1 MRRCE
6 VYLHGIR
13 AGMLTE
19 EDNGEY
25 TFTYDSS
32 YLEKEDYPS
41 VSLTLPL
48 REEPYRSTVLFPFF
62 FNMLSEGE
70 NRKLQSQLLHIDA
83 EDDFGILLATARY
96 DTIGAVTTNPVLPF
110 DGLSFDIGRGIRY
123 LFSCRTKKNV

>member
-48 REEPYRSTVLFPFF
+48 RE
-62 FNMLSEGE
+62 
-70 NRKLQSQLLHIDA
+70 
-83 EDDFGILLATARY
+83 
-96 DTIGAVTTNPVLPF
+96 
-110 DGLSFDIGRGIRY
+110 
-123 LFSCRTKKNV
+123 

>member
-1 MRRCE
+1 MRQCE
-6 VYLHGIR
+6 VYLHGIK

-25 TFTYDSS
+25 TFIYDSS
-32 YLEKEDYPS
+32 YLEKGDCPS

-70 NRKLQSQLLHIDA
+70 NRKLQSRLLHVDA
-83 EDDFGILLATARY
+83 EDDFGILLATAAM
-96 DTIGAVTTNPVLPF
+96 IP
-110 DGLSFDIGRGIRY
+110 
-123 LFSCRTKKNV
+123 

>member
-6 VYLHGIR
+6 VYLHGIK
-13 AGMLTE
+13 AGMLTK
-19 EDNGEY
+19 EDSGEY

-70 NRKLQSQLLHIDA
+70 NRTNCCTSMPKMT
-83 EDDFGILLATARY
+83 LAYCWPPPAM
-96 DTIGAVTTNPVLPF
+96 IP
-110 DGLSFDIGRGIRY
+110 
-123 LFSCRTKKNV
+123 

>member
-48 REEPYRSTVLFPFF
+48 REEPYRSTVLFRSS
-62 FNMLSEGE
+62 LICC
-70 NRKLQSQLLHIDA
+70 RKVKTGNCNPNCCTSMPKMT
-83 EDDFGILLATARY
+83 LAYCWPPPAM
-96 DTIGAVTTNPVLPF
+96 IP
-110 DGLSFDIGRGIRY
+110 
-123 LFSCRTKKNV
+123 

>member
-6 VYLHGIR
+6 VYLHGIK

-48 REEPYRSTVLFPFF
+48 REEPYR
-62 FNMLSEGE
+62 
-70 NRKLQSQLLHIDA
+70 
-83 EDDFGILLATARY
+83 
-96 DTIGAVTTNPVLPF
+96 
-110 DGLSFDIGRGIRY
+110 
-123 LFSCRTKKNV
+123 

>member
-70 NRKLQSQLLHIDA
+70 NRKLQPQTQLLHIDA

-96 DTIGAVTTNPVLPF
+96 DTIGAVTIKPVLP
-110 DGLSFDIGRGIRY
+110 
-123 LFSCRTKKNV
+123 

>member
-48 REEPYRSTVLFPFF
+48 RVFITIEQP
-62 FNMLSEGE
+62 
-70 NRKLQSQLLHIDA
+70 KL
-83 EDDFGILLATARY
+83 
-96 DTIGAVTTNPVLPF
+96 
-110 DGLSFDIGRGIRY
+110 IRNI
-123 LFSCRTKKNV
+123 RV

>member
-6 VYLHGIR
+6 VYLHGIK

-48 REEPYRSTVLFPFF
+48 REEPYRSMFF

-96 DTIGAVTTNPVLPF
+96 DTIGAVTIKPVLP
-110 DGLSFDIGRGIRY
+110 
-123 LFSCRTKKNV
+123 

>member
-6 VYLHGIR
+6 VYLHGIN

-96 DTIGAVTTNPVLPF
+96 DTIGAVTIKPVLP
-110 DGLSFDIGRGIRY
+110 
-123 LFSCRTKKNV
+123 

>member
-1 MRRCE
+1 MRQCE
-6 VYLHGIR
+6 VYLHGIK

-25 TFTYDSS
+25 TFIYDSS
-32 YLEKEDYPS
+32 YLEKGDCPS

-70 NRKLQSQLLHIDA
+70 NRKCNLGYCTSMLKMT
-83 EDDFGILLATARY
+83 LAYCWPPPAM
-96 DTIGAVTTNPVLPF
+96 IP
-110 DGLSFDIGRGIRY
+110 
-123 LFSCRTKKNV
+123 

>member
-6 VYLHGIR
+6 VYLHGIK
-13 AGMLTE
+13 AGMLTK
-19 EDNGEY
+19 EDSGEY

-70 NRKLQSQLLHIDA
+70 NRNCNPNCCTSMPKMT
-83 EDDFGILLATARY
+83 LAYCWPQPAM
-96 DTIGAVTTNPVLPF
+96 IP
-110 DGLSFDIGRGIRY
+110 
-123 LFSCRTKKNV
+123 

>member
-1 MRRCE
+1 MRQCE
-6 VYLHGIR
+6 VYLHGIK

-25 TFTYDSS
+25 TFIYDSS
-32 YLEKEDYPS
+32 YLEKGDCPS

-70 NRKLQSQLLHIDA
+70 NRKLQSRLLHVDA

-96 DTIGAVTTNPVLPF
+96 DTIGAVTLNLYCHDHL
-110 DGLSFDIGRGIRY
+110 DGLSFETGGRVRY
-123 LFSCRTKKNV
+123 SFSCRT

>member
-1 MRRCE
+1 MRQCE
-6 VYLHGIR
+6 VYLHGIK

-25 TFTYDSS
+25 TFIYDSS
-32 YLEKEDYPS
+32 YLEKGDCPS

-70 NRKLQSQLLHIDA
+70 TGNCNLSYCTSMPKMT
-83 EDDFGILLATARY
+83 LAYCWHR
-96 DTIGAVTTNPVLPF
+96 PL
-110 DGLSFDIGRGIRY
+110 
-123 LFSCRTKKNV
+123 

>member
-6 VYLHGIR
+6 VYLHGIK
-13 AGMLTE
+13 AGMLTK
-19 EDNGEY
+19 EDSGEY

-70 NRKLQSQLLHIDA
+70 NRKLQSQL
-83 EDDFGILLATARY
+83 
-96 DTIGAVTTNPVLPF
+96 
-110 DGLSFDIGRGIRY
+110 SFDIGRGIRY